1 MSNNLE
7 FSKKGVIFVSLKV
20 NNMSAEE
27 VRKHLME
34 IVTDAVNGV
43 CVLDGEV
50 KELPDGDADSEL
62 TDYITDILNHYLG
75 VE

>member
-1 MSNNLE
+1 
-7 FSKKGVIFVSLKV
+7 
-20 NNMSAEE
+20 MSAEE

-50 KELPDGDADSEL
+50 KELSDGDADSEL
-62 TDYITDILNHYLG
+62 TDYITDILTHYLG
-75 VE
+75 IE